1 VGKEPRSKTVPRL
14 PPRAAP
20 TPGGR
25 ARSHTSPA
33 LQPRPPGQEITP
45 RPPSGPVPA
54 ASEPTAHPATSP
66 HRVATHPARDPATGP
81 HPIAPPLPPSHAC
94 PPGTAALASITG
106 PHPALPPTEP
116 PPLPGSPSDSATS
129 APIVDPGDLPGPRLA
144 TQPNLRTLP
153 SVVPIRAELRG
164 NVIRNGSN
172 GVYFMGDYIGGGSY
186 GDVYE
191 CTDEWANPL
200 VAKVLKPAGSFEEA
214 RRNWESEVNNLSR
227 MRHPNITYIYD
238 AFFHDHAFYIIVEK
252 CLYSLDRVLP
262 RIDESWVPHIAR
274 DLLQALSFIH
284 RHGHVHKDVHPGNVF
299 VSLTSDVMDAGGSPR
314 VSFKLGDLGITRVE
328 SDIRIVG
335 TIMAPWMLP
344 PEALVPA
351 TFGTVG
357 RPTDVYHAALLLLSV
372 LRRAV
377 PSFSE
382 TEILAGVPER
392 VALALSSPYAAALAN
407 ALRPRVMHRTQTPL
421 EFWRE
426 IQAAVKYGA
435 PAG

>member
-1 VGKEPRSKTVPRL
+1 M
-14 PPRAAP
+14 
-20 TPGGR
+20 
-25 ARSHTSPA
+25 
-33 LQPRPPGQEITP
+33 PPG
-45 RPPSGPVPA
+45 
-54 ASEPTAHPATSP
+54 ASAF
-66 HRVATHPARDPATGP
+66 
-81 HPIAPPLPPSHAC
+81 
-94 PPGTAALASITG
+94 ASITG
-106 PHPALPPTEP
+106 PHPALPRTEP
-116 PPLPGSPSDSATS
+116 PPMPGSPSDSAVGAS
-129 APIVDPGDLPGPRLA
+129 IVDPETPRLA

-164 NVIRNGSN
+164 NMIRNGN
-172 GVYFMGDYIGGGSY
+172 GVYFMGEYIGGGSY

-191 CTDEWANPL
+191 CTDEWSNPL
-200 VAKVLKPAGSFEEA
+200 VAKVLKPAGSFEEV
-214 RRNWESEVNNLSR
+214 RRNWESEVSNLSR

-238 AFFHDHAFYIIVEK
+238 AFFYDHAFYIIVEK

-274 DLLQALSFIH
+274 DLLQALAFIH

-299 VSLTSDVMDAGGSPR
+299 VSLTSDVMDAGRGPR

-344 PEALVPA
+344 PEALLPS
-351 TFGTVG
+351 TYGTVG

-377 PSFSE
+377 PSFTE
-382 TEILAGVPER
+382 AEILAGQPQR
-392 VALALSSPYAAALAN
+392 VAQALPSPYASALAN
-407 ALRPRVMHRTQTPL
+407 ALRPRVMNRTQTAL

-435 PAG
+435 QAG

>member
-1 VGKEPRSKTVPRL
+1 MAPQPGIDGPGTQPLPLPV
-14 PPRAAP
+14 PPRAAS
-20 TPGGR
+20 
-25 ARSHTSPA
+25 AR
-33 LQPRPPGQEITP
+33 G
-45 RPPSGPVPA
+45 SG
-54 ASEPTAHPATSP
+54 TL
-66 HRVATHPARDPATGP
+66 VA
-81 HPIAPPLPPSHAC
+81 IA
-94 PPGTAALASITG
+94 G
-106 PHPALPPTEP
+106 PALPPAEP
-116 PPLPGSPSDSATS
+116 PPMSGAPTDSPVGT
-129 APIVDPGDLPGPRLA
+129 PIVGAGTQPGPRLA

-153 SVVPIRAELRG
+153 SVVPLRAELRG

-172 GVYFMGDYIGGGSY
+172 GVYFMGEHIGEGSY

-191 CTDEWANPL
+191 CTDEWSNPL
-200 VAKVLKPAGSFEEA
+200 VAKVLKPSGSFEEA
-214 RRNWESEVNNLSR
+214 RRQWESEVNNLSR

-262 RIDESWVPHIAR
+262 RIDASWVPHIAR

-299 VSLTSDVMDAGGSPR
+299 VSLTSDVMDAGGAPR

-328 SDIRIVG
+328 GDIRIVG

-351 TFGTVG
+351 TYGTVG

-377 PSFSE
+377 PSFTE
-382 TEILAGVPER
+382 AEILAGVPQR
-392 VALALSSPYAAALAN
+392 VAQALPSPYASALAN

-426 IQAAVKYGA
+426 IQAAVKY
-435 PAG
+435 AGQT

>member
-1 VGKEPRSKTVPRL
+1 M
-14 PPRAAP
+14 
-20 TPGGR
+20 
-25 ARSHTSPA
+25 
-33 LQPRPPGQEITP
+33 PRPPGQEIT
-45 RPPSGPVPA
+45 SGHPA
-54 ASEPTAHPATSP
+54 APGS
-66 HRVATHPARDPATGP
+66 GP
-81 HPIAPPLPPSHAC
+81 HPGALAPGSGPRAVVPSLPPAAPPQ
-94 PPGTAALASITG
+94 
-106 PHPALPPTEP
+106 P
-116 PPLPGSPSDSATS
+116 PP
-129 APIVDPGDLPGPRLA
+129 PRLA

-153 SVVPIRAELRG
+153 SVVPFRAPLRG
-164 NVIRNGSN
+164 DMIRNGSN
-172 GVYFMGDYIGGGSY
+172 GVYFMGEYIGGGSY

-200 VAKVLKPAGSFEEA
+200 VAKVLKPAMSFEEV
-214 RRNWESEVNNLSR
+214 RRQWESEVNNLSR

-238 AFFHDHAFYIIVEK
+238 AFYHDNAFYIIVEK

-262 RIDESWVPHIAR
+262 RIDESWLPHIAR

-299 VSLTSDVMDAGGSPR
+299 VSLTSDVMDAGHGPR

-328 SDIRIVG
+328 TDIRIVG

-344 PEALVPA
+344 PEALDPS

-372 LRRAV
+372 LRREV
-377 PSFSE
+377 PSFTE
-382 TEILAGVPER
+382 TEILAGVPQH
-392 VALALSSPYAAALAN
+392 AAQSLLSPYASALAN

-426 IQAAVKYGA
+426 IQAALQYVGT
-435 PAG
+435 

>member
-1 VGKEPRSKTVPRL
+1 MGKEPRSKTVPRL
-14 PPRAAP
+14 PPRDAP
-20 TPGGR
+20 GPGHRGR
-25 ARSHTSPA
+25 SRTSPA
-33 LQPRPPGQEITP
+33 LSPRPPGQEITP
-45 RPPSGPVPA
+45 RPPSGSFPAVPTRTG
-54 ASEPTAHPATSP
+54 TA
-66 HRVATHPARDPATGP
+66 
-81 HPIAPPLPPSHAC
+81 
-94 PPGTAALASITG
+94 PGTSTLASITG
-106 PHPALPPTEP
+106 PHPALPPTDP
-116 PPLPGSPSDSATS
+116 PPM
-129 APIVDPGDLPGPRLA
+129 PGDSISGGREPEAPPLPRLA

-164 NVIRNGSN
+164 NMIRNGSN
-172 GVYFMGDYIGGGSY
+172 GVYFMGEYIGEGSY

-200 VAKVLKPAGSFEEA
+200 VAKVLKPSGSFEEV
-214 RRNWESEVNNLSR
+214 RRQWESEVNNLSR

-262 RIDESWVPHIAR
+262 RIDASWVPHIAR

-299 VSLTSDVMDAGGSPR
+299 VSLTSDVMDAGGAPR
-314 VSFKLGDLGITRVE
+314 VSFKLGDLGIARVE
-328 SDIRIVG
+328 GDIRMVG

-344 PEALVPA
+344 PEALVPGSY
-351 TFGTVG
+351 GTVG
-357 RPTDVYHAALLLLSV
+357 RPTDVYHASLLLLSV

-377 PSFSE
+377 PSFTE
-382 TEILAGVPER
+382 AEILAGAPQR
-392 VALALSSPYAAALAN
+392 VAQALPSPYASALAN
-407 ALRPRVMHRTQTPL
+407 ALRPRVMNRTQTPL

-435 PAG
+435 QAG

>member
-1 VGKEPRSKTVPRL
+1 MPSPVQH
-14 PPRAAP
+14 
-20 TPGGR
+20 PG
-25 ARSHTSPA
+25 
-33 LQPRPPGQEITP
+33 
-45 RPPSGPVPA
+45 SG
-54 ASEPTAHPATSP
+54 P
-66 HRVATHPARDPATGP
+66 HRVSTQPDRGAGP
-81 HPIAPPLPPSHAC
+81 HPTRSGTA
-94 PPGTAALASITG
+94 PGTSALASITG
-106 PHPALPPTEP
+106 PHPALPPTDP
-116 PPLPGSPSDSATS
+116 PPM
-129 APIVDPGDLPGPRLA
+129 PGDSISGGRDPEASPLPRLA

-164 NVIRNGSN
+164 NMIRNGSN
-172 GVYFMGDYIGGGSY
+172 GVYFMGEYIGEGSY

-200 VAKVLKPAGSFEEA
+200 VAKVLKPSGSFEEV
-214 RRNWESEVNNLSR
+214 RRQWESEVSNLSR

-262 RIDESWVPHIAR
+262 RIDASWVPHIAR

-299 VSLTSDVMDAGGSPR
+299 VSLTSDVMDAGGAPR
-314 VSFKLGDLGITRVE
+314 VSFKLGDLGIARVE
-328 SDIRIVG
+328 GDIRMVG

-344 PEALVPA
+344 PEALVPGSY
-351 TFGTVG
+351 GTVG

-377 PSFSE
+377 PSFTES
-382 TEILAGVPER
+382 EILGGVPQR
-392 VALALSSPYAAALAN
+392 VAQALPSPYASALAN

-435 PAG
+435 QAG

>member
-1 VGKEPRSKTVPRL
+1 VPLPQSDPTHPRL
-14 PPRAAP
+14 
-20 TPGGR
+20 G
-25 ARSHTSPA
+25 
-33 LQPRPPGQEITP
+33 
-45 RPPSGPVPA
+45 
-54 ASEPTAHPATSP
+54 TA
-66 HRVATHPARDPATGP
+66 
-81 HPIAPPLPPSHAC
+81 
-94 PPGTAALASITG
+94 PGTGALASITG
-106 PHPALPPTEP
+106 PHPVLPPTEP
-116 PPLPGSPSDSATS
+116 PPMPGSPTDRAVGGT
-129 APIVDPGDLPGPRLA
+129 IVGPDAQPGPRLA

-153 SVVPIRAELRG
+153 SVVPIRAEPRAEM
-164 NVIRNGSN
+164 IRNGSN
-172 GVYFMGDYIGGGSY
+172 GVYFMGDYIAGGSY

-200 VAKVLKPAGSFEEA
+200 VAKVLKPSGSFEEV
-214 RRNWESEVNNLSR
+214 RRQWESEVSNLSR

-238 AFFHDHAFYIIVEK
+238 AFFHDNAFYIVVEK

-262 RIDESWVPHIAR
+262 RIDASWVPHIAR

-299 VSLTSDVMDAGGSPR
+299 VSLTSDVMDAGGAPR

-344 PEALVPA
+344 PEALVPG

-377 PSFSE
+377 PSFTE
-382 TEILAGVPER
+382 AEILAGLPQR
-392 VALALSSPYAAALAN
+392 VAQELQSPYASALAN

-426 IQAAVKYGA
+426 IQAAVKYASG
-435 PAG
+435 

>member
-1 VGKEPRSKTVPRL
+1 MATN
-14 PPRAAP
+14 
-20 TPGGR
+20 
-25 ARSHTSPA
+25 
-33 LQPRPPGQEITP
+33 
-45 RPPSGPVPA
+45 
-54 ASEPTAHPATSP
+54 PATAP
-66 HRVATHPARDPATGP
+66 GTGP
-81 HPIAPPLPPSHAC
+81 HPAVPLLPPGAAPRSGTA
-94 PPGTAALASITG
+94 PGSAALASITG
-106 PHPALPPTEP
+106 PHPTLPPTEP
-116 PPLPGSPSDSATS
+116 PPMPGLPSDSAVG
-129 APIVDPGDLPGPRLA
+129 APIVDPDGAPAPRFA

-153 SVVPIRAELRG
+153 SVVPIRAQLRG
-164 NVIRNGSN
+164 NMIRNGSN
-172 GVYFMGDYIGGGSY
+172 GVYFMGEYIGGGSY

-262 RIDESWVPHIAR
+262 RIDESWLPHIAR

-299 VSLTSDVMDAGGSPR
+299 VSLTSDVMDAGGGPR

-377 PSFSE
+377 PTFTE
-382 TEILAGVPER
+382 AEILAGIPMS
-392 VALALSSPYAAALAN
+392 VAKELRSPYASALAN

-435 PAG
+435 QAG